1 MLKNVINEFDAY
13 AMNVISLAKK
23 NLAKSQNT
31 GNLGNSLD
39 YEIIDKKT
47 KNPKLQFYSLPYG
60 KFVDKG
66 VQGAD
71 PNKLPSNAKWYGTNK
86 APMSPYKFGSNSGTG
101 LRDGI
106 NKWLTQK
113 GIEGIRDD
121 KGRFL
126 PRKTSIFL
134 ISRSIY
140 FSGIRA
146 TNFFTQAQAK
156 YNKSIYFKLGKAY
169 ANDVKSEL
177 KKTQEKELE

>member
-47 KNPKLQFYSLPYG
+47 NPKLQFYSLPYG

-71 PNKLPSNAKWYGTNK
+71 PNKLPSNAKWWTIK
-86 APMSPYKFGSNSGTG
+86 RQCSYKFGSNSGTG

-106 NKWLTQK
+106 NN
-113 GIEGIRDD
+113 G
-121 KGRFL
+121 
-126 PRKTSIFL
+126 
-134 ISRSIY
+134 
-140 FSGIRA
+140 
-146 TNFFTQAQAK
+146 
-156 YNKSIYFKLGKAY
+156 
-169 ANDVKSEL
+169 
-177 KKTQEKELE
+177 